1 MSRIGVILKINK
13 NQEGVA
19 NSSNQGQY
27 RLSGFQFLPMTVGAL
42 AGSPSISDRCHLR
55 SLLETYLI
63 RLLRSGFFI
72 K

>member
-1 MSRIGVILKINK
+1 MCRIGVSSKINK

-19 NSSNQGQY
+19 NSSNQCQNY
-27 RLSGFQFLPMTVGAL
+27 LSAFQFQPATDGAL

-55 SLLETYLI
+55 SLLETYLM
-63 RLLRSGFFI
+63 RFLRSGFFI